1 MPRVTVRN
9 NNLEAALRV
18 FKRSVTNAGILY
30 EYRSRQE
37 YEKPSVKRHKA
48 KQSAKLRERKRQKD
62 DEIKTN
68 KF

>member
-9 NNLEAALRV
+9 NNVEAALRA
-18 FKRSVTNAGILY
+18 FKRSVTNAGTLY

-37 YEKPSVKRHKA
+37 YQKPSVKRHKA
-48 KQSAKLRERKRQKD
+48 RQSAKLRERKRQN
-62 DEIKTN
+62 EIKAN

>member
-1 MPRVTVRN
+1 MPRITVRN
-9 NNLEAALRV
+9 NNVEAALRA

-37 YEKPSVKRHKA
+37 YQKPSVKRHKA
-48 KQSAKLRERKRQKD
+48 RQSAKLRERKRQNESKS
-62 DEIKTN
+62 N